1 MIDWN
6 TAIETL
12 NLTLLGGV
20 LPALIWLWFWLR
32 EDNDH
37 PEPKLLLVRT
47 FFLGSLG
54 VIVAYFL
61 ERELF
66 STFRNLSLIG
76 LNIFGLSDR
85 GALGIVIAPVV
96 EESIKL
102 AVIYFSIFY
111 NKAFDEPID
120 AMIYMITAAL
130 GFAALE
136 NIFFLFD
143 TIYPT
148 QELGTFLLTGNL
160 RFLGATLLHVV
171 ASATLGGAIA
181 LGFYKRPHIRV
192 WYILAGLILAIAL
205 HGNFNLFIIKYEGK
219 NILQIFGLL
228 WLSTIFIILL
238 FEKVKA
244 IVWQPK

>member
-32 EDNDH
+32 EDNAH
-37 PEPKLLLVRT
+37 PEPKLLLIRT

-66 STFRNLSLIG
+66 SAFRNLSLISANPLG
-76 LNIFGLSDR
+76 LENRIV
-85 GALGIVIAPVV
+85 LGTIIAPIV
-96 EESIKL
+96 EELIKF
-102 AVIYFSIFY
+102 AVIYFAVFR

-143 TIYPT
+143 TIYPL

-171 ASATLGGAIA
+171 ASATLGGVVA
-181 LGFYKRPHIRV
+181 LSFYKKSIIKV
-192 WYILAGLILAIAL
+192 YYIIFGLILAIFL
-205 HGNFNLFIIKYEGK
+205 HGYFNWFIINSEGK
-219 NILQIFGLL
+219 NILRIFGLL

-238 FEKVKA
+238 FEKVKSV
-244 IVWQPK
+244 VWQPK